1 MKDFNLKMTRA
12 LQLKKRV
19 KRKKGNQP
27 SLFKWWLLIVIVVL
41 GVLLWPAVQRWD
53 SGGAKERLR
62 HVSHGGSIMIAL
74 LSFAG
79 EHDGKYPCEAT
90 GPAASVEQCF
100 QQLIDAGYVEDE
112 TIFWSKPG
120 INDGLLKPGECT
132 WGYVKGLSSSSS
144 TRSPLLFSRSKTAG
158 LFNTEIWDGYA
169 IVAKIDG
176 SLLAHAIAH
185 EKGAT
190 EGVVLV
196 DRDGR
201 KVDIF
206 ANLPEGAEIMVPTPF
221 TAK

>member
-19 KRKKGNQP
+19 KRKKDKQS
-27 SLFKWWLLIVIVVL
+27 SLFKWWLLIVIVLL
-41 GVLLWPAVQRWD
+41 GVLLWPVVQRLGEGD
-53 SGGAKERLR
+53 AKERLR
-62 HVSHGGSIMIAL
+62 YVSHGSSITKAL
-74 LSFAG
+74 LFFAG

-100 QQLIDAGYVEDE
+100 QQLIDGGYVENE
-112 TIFWSKPG
+112 TVFWSEPG
-120 INDGLLKPGECT
+120 INDGLLKPGECS

-144 TRSPLLFSRSKTAG
+144 SRSPLLFSRSKTAG

-176 SLLAHAIAH
+176 SLIAHAIAH
-185 EKGAT
+185 EEGAT

-201 KVDIF
+201 KVDVF